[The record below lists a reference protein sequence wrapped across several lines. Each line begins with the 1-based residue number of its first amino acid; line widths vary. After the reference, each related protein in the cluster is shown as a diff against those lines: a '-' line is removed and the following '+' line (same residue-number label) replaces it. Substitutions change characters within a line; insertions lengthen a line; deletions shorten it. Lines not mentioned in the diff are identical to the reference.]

1 MLEVADDLSF
11 SLKEL
16 RRAKS
21 IVSSLLDL
29 SRQSQSYTEEI
40 SLTVV
45 CQDALRILHNRI
57 KLLPIEIVESYRED
71 LPQVRGNFANLGQ
84 VALNL
89 IQNAADALDQKPG
102 RIEIG
107 TAADQER
114 RVAWFYVKDNG
125 PGIPPQVL
133 PNIFHPFFT
142 TKDAGVGTGLGLY
155 LSYEI
160 VKKHGG
166 KIIVDTAPGQG
177 TQFRVELPF
186 IAEAG

>member
-1 MLEVADDLSF
+1 VADDLSF

-29 SRQSQSYTEEI
+29 SRQSQSYTEEV

-57 KLLPIEIVESYRED
+57 KLLPIEIVESYEGE
-71 LPQVRGNFANLGQ
+71 LPRVRGNFANLGQ
-84 VALNL
+84 VALNM
-89 IQNAADALDQKPG
+89 IQNAADVFEQKPG

-107 TAADQER
+107 TAANHAR
-114 RVAWFYVKDNG
+114 GVVWFYVKDNG
-125 PGIPPQVL
+125 PGIPPHVL
-133 PNIFHPFFT
+133 SNIFHPFFT
-142 TKDAGVGTGLGLY
+142 TKGVGVGTGLGLY
-155 LSYEI
+155 ISYEI

-166 KIIVDTAPGQG
+166 EIIVDTAPGQG

-186 IAEAG
+186 IAETG